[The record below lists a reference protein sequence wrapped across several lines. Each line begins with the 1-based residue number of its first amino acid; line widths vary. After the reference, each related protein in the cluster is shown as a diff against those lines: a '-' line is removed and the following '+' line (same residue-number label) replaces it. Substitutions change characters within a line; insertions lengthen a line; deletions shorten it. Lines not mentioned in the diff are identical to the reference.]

1 MKDEKRKRLKLEH
14 MEDSM
19 VNGVNVMNG
28 RSEVGT
34 ATRQRRGEAAS
45 NQGRKQAISKQA
57 SKQSGVNEESW
68 REDEE
73 RLLSVAFTV
82 LNLNHSRQ
90 LEKLLVLRD
99 VREKMN
105 KEKKKLMEV
114 IVVGLRNVMTVGSGV
129 LRMKLARSSLE
140 MESTTWSG
148 VEAWKLVVAS
158 TVNFFPAHR

>member
-1 MKDEKRKRLKLEH
+1 MAEAKLEQPAENDVEKR
-14 MEDSM
+14 
-19 VNGVNVMNG
+19 
-28 RSEVGT
+28 
-34 ATRQRRGEAAS
+34 
-45 NQGRKQAISKQA
+45 QAIKEGSKQSA
-57 SKQSGVNEESW
+57 SKQQAVGVNEQSW